1 MHSLKKYAIY
11 DNIIQ
16 NYGVQVINNVKKVE
30 EQLCERYVDGERMVE
45 LEIDNMK

>member
-16 NYGVQVINNVKKVE
+16 NSGVQVINNVKKVE
-30 EQLCERYVDGERMVE
+30 EQLYERYVDGERMVE